1 MTGVQTCAL
10 PIFLQVVEPNRFGI
24 GAGLSTAPCHGDQRL
39 RQHGVG
45 HGAVAPADLDCLCRI
60 LQIGKYQYLSAVGIL
75 ERYRLYISVQTGG
88 VDAHR
93 TGIHK
98 LADMAQGV
106 IVNIIFPIPGL
117 GIDGH

>member
-1 MTGVQTCAL
+1 MSVADVV
-10 PIFLQVVEPNRFGI
+10 FLLYILVY
-24 GAGLSTAPCHGDQRL
+24 
-39 RQHGVG
+39 
-45 HGAVAPADLDCLCRI
+45 LDCLCRI

-106 IVNIIFPIPGL
+106 IVNIIWCFRKAIF
-117 GIDGH
+117 